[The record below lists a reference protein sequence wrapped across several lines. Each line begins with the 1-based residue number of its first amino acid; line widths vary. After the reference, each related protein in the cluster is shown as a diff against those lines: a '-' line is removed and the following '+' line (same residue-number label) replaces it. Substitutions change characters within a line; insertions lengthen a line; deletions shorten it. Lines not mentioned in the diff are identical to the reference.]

1 MSNLEEELKTK
12 EDEIQ
17 KLRELLELYE
27 RVSKLGEQELLAA
40 ELTLNAQETTANLAR
55 SELIEMR
62 DRFKGLGQVAS
73 EKKNAILEIVNDK
86 EAPLPSLARKFE
98 EMGKKDD
105 YFYSDFFRIV
115 ANLDL
120 PESEAKSL
128 WKEIYSHA
136 EGLSKQLG
144 RSMNFVVALLDYI
157 YLKNRL
163 IENPKIVDVYSFEE
177 IILNAVIDEGTGI
190 YNRRYFNL
198 VLNKEINRSKRYK
211 RSFCLFLF
219 DLDNFKRINDS
230 KGHSFG
236 DDILKLV
243 AGTLMYAFR
252 TEDISCR
259 VGGEE
264 FTVILPETTTENA
277 RIAIERFRTYLRNS
291 SKNDF
296 GIEVTISGG
305 VSEYPADSEESSRLY
320 SISDSRLYEAKAAGK
335 DKITYRE

>member
-1 MSNLEEELKTK
+1 MRNL
-12 EDEIQ
+12 EDEINSKDQ
-17 KLRELLELYE
+17 EIERLKKLVELYE
-27 RVSKLGEQELLAA
+27 RISKLGEQELKEA
-40 ELTLNAQETTANLAR
+40 ENILNAQENAAGLAR
-55 SELIEMR
+55 TELLEMR
-62 DRFKGLGQVAS
+62 DRFKGLGQLSS
-73 EKKNAILEIVNDK
+73 ERKSAILEIVNDK
-86 EAPLPSLARKFE
+86 QTPLAGLASKFE
-98 EMGKKDD
+98 EMGKKHDF
-105 YFYSDFFRIV
+105 FYSDFFRIV

-120 PESEAKSL
+120 PESEARTL

-136 EGLSKQLG
+136 EDISHKLG

-163 IENPKIVDVYSFEE
+163 IENPKIVDMYSFEE

-198 VLNKEINRSKRYK
+198 VLNKEITRSKRYK

-219 DLDNFKRINDS
+219 DLDDFKKINDS
-230 KGHSFG
+230 KGHAFG

-243 AGTLMYAFR
+243 AGTLMYSFR

-264 FTVILPETTTENA
+264 FAVILPETTRKNSSV
-277 RIAIERFRTYLRNS
+277 AIERFRTYLRNS

-296 GIEVTISGG
+296 GIEVTVSGG
-305 VSEYPADSEESSRLY
+305 VSEYPADTEESNRLY
-320 SISDSRLYEAKAAGK
+320 SIADSRLYEAKAAGK
-335 DKITYRE
+335 NRITY

>member
-1 MSNLEEELKTK
+1 MRNFEDELNTKDREIERLKKLLALAERVSRLGEEELK
-12 EDEIQ
+12 EAESI
-17 KLRELLELYE
+17 
-27 RVSKLGEQELLAA
+27 LG
-40 ELTLNAQETTANLAR
+40 AQETAANLAR
-55 SELIEMR
+55 TELLEMR
-62 DRFKGLGQVAS
+62 DRFKGLGPTSS
-73 EKKNAILEIVNDK
+73 ERKTAILEIVNDRQT
-86 EAPLPSLARKFE
+86 SLSGLASKFE
-98 EMGKKDD
+98 EMGKKHD

-120 PESEAKSL
+120 PESEARTL
-128 WKEIYSHA
+128 WKEIYAHA
-136 EGLSKQLG
+136 EEVSRKLG

-163 IENPKIVDVYSFEE
+163 IENPKIVDMYSFEE

-198 VLNKEINRSKRYK
+198 VLNKEINRSRRYK
-211 RSFCLFLF
+211 RNFCLFLF

-264 FTVILPETTTENA
+264 FAVILPETTRENSTV
-277 RIAIERFRTYLRNS
+277 AIERFRTYLRNS

-296 GIEVTISGG
+296 GLEVTVSGG
-305 VSEYPADSEESSRLY
+305 VSEYPLDSEEGGHLY
-320 SISDSRLYEAKAAGK
+320 SIADARLYEAKSAGK
-335 DKITYRE
+335 DKITY

>member
-1 MSNLEEELKTK
+1 MRNLEQELKSK
-12 EDEIQ
+12 EEEIQ
-17 KLRELLELYE
+17 KLREIIGLYE
-27 RVSKLGEQELLAA
+27 RVSKLGEEELLAA

-62 DRFKGLGQVAS
+62 DRFKGIGQVDT
-73 EKKNAILEIVNDK
+73 ERKNAILEIVNDK
-86 EAPLPSLARKFE
+86 QAPLPSLASKFE

-120 PESEAKSL
+120 PESEARSL
-128 WKEIYSHA
+128 WKEIYTHA

-144 RSMNFVVALLDYI
+144 RSMNFVVALLDFI

-163 IENPKIVDVYSFEE
+163 IENPKIVDMYSFEE

-198 VLNKEINRSKRYK
+198 VLNKEITRSKRYK

-219 DLDNFKRINDS
+219 DLDNFKRINDT
-230 KGHSFG
+230 KGHEFG

-264 FTVILPETTTENA
+264 FAVILPETTKANA
-277 RIAIERFRTYLRNS
+277 KIAIDRFRTYLRNS

-296 GIEVTISGG
+296 GIEVTVSGG
-305 VSEYPADSEESSRLY
+305 VSEYPSDSEDGSRLY
-320 SISDSRLYEAKAAGK
+320 SVSDSRLYEAKAAGK
-335 DKITYRE
+335 DRISY

>member
-1 MSNLEEELKTK
+1 MRSLQEELKEK
-12 EDEIQ
+12 EAEIQ
-17 KLRELLELYE
+17 KLKELLELYE
-27 RVSKLGEQELLAA
+27 RVSKLGEVELLTA
-40 ELTLNAQETTANLAR
+40 EQTLNAHETTANLAR
-55 SELIEMR
+55 NELIEMR
-62 DRFKGLGQVAS
+62 DRFKGLGQVNS
-73 EKKNAILEIVNDK
+73 ERKTAILEIVNDK
-86 EAPLPSLARKFE
+86 EAPLPSLANKFE

-105 YFYSDFFRIV
+105 YFYSDFFRII

-120 PESEAKSL
+120 PESEARSL
-128 WKEIYSHA
+128 WKEIYAHA
-136 EGLSKQLG
+136 ESLSKQLG

-163 IENPKIVDVYSFEE
+163 IENPKIVDIYSFEE

-198 VLNKEINRSKRYK
+198 VLNKEITRSKRYK

-219 DLDNFKRINDS
+219 DLDNFKKINDT

-264 FTVILPETTTENA
+264 FAVILPETTKENA
-277 RIAIERFRTYLRNS
+277 RVAIERFRTYLRNS

-296 GIEVTISGG
+296 GIEVTVSGG
-305 VSEYPADSEESSRLY
+305 VAEYPADADESNRLY
-320 SISDSRLYEAKAAGK
+320 SLTDAKLYEAKAAGK
-335 DKITYRE
+335 DRITYT